1 MTHKVKNPILIYFA
15 FSMSQGLVVHEIEN
29 EKTDFMTQQM
39 KKSDTLLGAVD
50 SVNVQIEGRS
60 AFGSSRSMQ
69 C

>member
-1 MTHKVKNPILIYFA
+1 
-15 FSMSQGLVVHEIEN
+15 MSQGLVVHEIEN